1 MAKAGGGAGGF
12 GGRNDMISSK
22 FNEVQRDY
30 IRKEMLKRENSLI
43 KISENFNINP
53 KKMRENTY
61 TSKPSQVDPYK
72 LQHLLLKVLRP
83 HPR

>member
-1 MAKAGGGAGGF
+1 MANAGGSAGGF

-53 KKMRENTY
+53 KK
-61 TSKPSQVDPYK
+61 
-72 LQHLLLKVLRP
+72 
-83 HPR
+83 

>member
-30 IRKEMLKRENSLI
+30 IRKEMLKYL
-43 KISENFNINP
+43 
-53 KKMRENTY
+53 
-61 TSKPSQVDPYK
+61 D
-72 LQHLLLKVLRP
+72 
-83 HPR
+83 